1 MTMRV
6 AAVLVA
12 VCIALPGAAIAA
24 AQDYPSKPIRLVTSE
39 AGGSTDIVARLVAN
53 GLTEDMGR
61 RIVVDNRR
69 DFIAA
74 ATVSGAPA
82 DGYTVLV
89 FGTSLWVQP
98 FLRQVNWHPV
108 RDFAPIS
115 LLVGMPNILV
125 VYPGFPA
132 TSVKELIAAAKAKPA
147 AYNYGSSITGGTTH
161 LAAELFKFMAGVDL
175 VRIPYKGG
183 GAALIDVMGGRVQ
196 MAFATAASVTSHIKS
211 GKVRALAVT
220 SREPSALAPGL
231 PTIAAAGVPG
241 YEAMSLYGF
250 FAPAGTPP
258 AIINR
263 LYLDSS
269 RILGKPEVRERM
281 LNTVGESI
289 ASTPAQFAATIKA
302 EMAKWGKLIKST
314 GMREE

>member
-1 MTMRV
+1 
-6 AAVLVA
+6 
-12 VCIALPGAAIAA
+12 
-24 AQDYPSKPIRLVTSE
+24 
-39 AGGSTDIVARLVAN
+39 
-53 GLTEDMGR
+53 
-61 RIVVDNRR
+61 
-69 DFIAA
+69 
-74 ATVSGAPA
+74 
-82 DGYTVLV
+82 
-89 FGTSLWVQP
+89 
-98 FLRQVNWHPV
+98 
-108 RDFAPIS
+108 
-115 LLVGMPNILV
+115 
-125 VYPGFPA
+125 
-132 TSVKELIAAAKAKPA
+132 
-147 AYNYGSSITGGTTH
+147 
-161 LAAELFKFMAGVDL
+161 MAGMDL

-231 PTIAAAGVPG
+231 PTIAAAGVPD

-263 LYLDSS
+263 LYQDSS

-289 ASTPAQFAATIKA
+289 ASTPAQFAATIKV
-302 EMAKWGKLIKST
+302 EMAKWGKLIKAT